1 MTGAVQSPILL
12 EMRSSEM
19 QDEITPLEFVGHYE
33 NVGAFAELVN
43 TGTSAMVRNFLRFLK
58 FKSSFNRIFR

>member
-19 QDEITPLEFVGHYE
+19 QDEISPLEFVGHYE

-43 TGTSAMVRNFLRFLK
+43 TGTSAMVRNFYD
-58 FKSSFNRIFR
+58 S